1 MRQLPIVRA
10 PPTTWRGRV
19 WSLVDDPQSSK
30 SAYYF
35 SIGVFAF
42 IMISTIAFILQT
54 EPSLDAYN
62 NQISYVES
70 LCAIAFSVEFVVRCL
85 CCPSKRHFV
94 SCTIPAAH

>member
-1 MRQLPIVRA
+1 MRQPPAVKLL
-10 PPTTWRGRV
+10 PTTWKGRV

-30 SAYYF
+30 FAYYF

-62 NQISYVES
+62 NQIGYVES
-70 LCAIAFSVEFVVRCL
+70 LCAVVFSVEFVVRCL
-85 CCPSKRHFV
+85 FCPSKRRFV
-94 SCTIPAAH
+94 SCTMPPI